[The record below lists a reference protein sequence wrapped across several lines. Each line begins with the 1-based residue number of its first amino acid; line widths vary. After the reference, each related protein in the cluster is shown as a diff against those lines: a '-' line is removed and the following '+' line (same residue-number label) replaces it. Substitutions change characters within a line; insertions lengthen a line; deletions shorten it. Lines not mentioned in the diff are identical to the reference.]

1 MNYLVQSRLGFRI
14 ETVIAGLKQPAFC
27 GRVEISLAALRV
39 GASLTAVNDYI
50 GEEERMNAPKWG
62 SVHGRG

>member
-14 ETVIAGLKQPAFC
+14 ETIVASVKQPAFSKS
-27 GRVEISLAALRV
+27 VEISLAALRV
-39 GASLTAVNDYI
+39 GASLATVNDYI